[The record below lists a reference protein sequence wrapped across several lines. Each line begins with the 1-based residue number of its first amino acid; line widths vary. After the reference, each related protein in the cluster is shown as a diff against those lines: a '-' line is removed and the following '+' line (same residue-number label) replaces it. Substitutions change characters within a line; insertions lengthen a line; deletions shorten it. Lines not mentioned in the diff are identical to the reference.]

1 MPDETVLFE
10 GYVTLS
16 SATYRMVKIQ
26 IIRRDRYEPTIEIVN
41 GDGTF
46 SPVMDIVPADG

>member
-16 SATYRMVKIQ
+16 SATYRMVKVR
-26 IIRRDRYEPTIEIVN
+26 IIRRERYEPVIEIVN
-41 GDGTF
+41 SDGTF
-46 SPVMDIVPADG
+46 LPVMDIVPADG